1 MSDDI
6 TRKLTAPSVFAD
18 LRAESARAVAEHTH
32 ERSLQAGEI
41 LLEQGEAG
49 DHVYLVVDGR
59 LRAVLD
65 HGTDAAR
72 ELATLEAGAVI
83 GEIAPLAG
91 GRREATVVADTPTT
105 VLEITAEG
113 FEQLLADEP
122 AVAGRLA
129 ALATERLHEAQLAR
143 QVVQLFPGVD
153 PAVHDQ
159 LTSDPEWV
167 TLHAG
172 ERLVERGDPADAAY
186 LIVSGRLR
194 VVTDDQDE
202 RLPAEVGPGELA
214 GEMALIEGGTRTA
227 TLVAIRDTSAVRLR
241 RDRLLATLRGHP
253 DALLRIMRI
262 ALRRAGGTHRAQGG
276 ERRSVALAAVHP
288 SVDMAGLAHALAG
301 SLRLM
306 GPARLLSSQDA
317 EAMFPTSG
325 SLQAVADAP
334 SVARVTRWLQEEE
347 QRYDTLLLQLDA
359 EPSAWNEI
367 VLRHADHLVTI
378 ADARAGP
385 DPSAVERRILEV
397 LHNRSGA
404 RDRFVGPRTSLVLIH
419 PRAERMREAPRGTA
433 RWLATRTVDAWYHV
447 RREHPADI
455 ARLAR
460 IIAERPIGLVLSG
473 GGARGFAHLGVLR
486 ALEEAEVPVDIVA
499 GSSIGAVMAA
509 FFALG
514 HDAEECVKRAKDTLQ
529 GIMDWT
535 LPVASLASGTRM
547 TRRAHREVDGRDIE
561 DLWLPWSGVTT
572 NLTRREASVHRRGSL
587 LKALRATVA
596 IPGIV
601 PPVVYGE
608 DLHID
613 GGVLDNLPLE
623 HMRQVNPRG
632 PVIAVDVA
640 VSPGPQATDDF
651 GLAASG
657 WKLLIRRA
665 LPGRGTPEVPGI
677 ATTLASSMLAGSSRE
692 RDRVVADG
700 LADLYLAIDPPR
712 CGLLEFAAA
721 DRVVAAGYEAA
732 LPQVRAWRSSLPINA
747 AGQRSEP

>member
-1 MSDDI
+1 MNDDI

-18 LRAESARAVAEHTH
+18 LRAKSARAVAEHAH
-32 ERSLQAGEI
+32 QRSLQAGEI
-41 LLEQGEAG
+41 LLEQGEVA

-72 ELATLEAGAVI
+72 ELAPLEAGAVV
-83 GEIAPLAG
+83 GEIAPLTG

-105 VLEITAEG
+105 VLEITARG

-153 PAVHDQ
+153 SAVHDQ
-159 LTSDPEWV
+159 LTTDADWV
-167 TLHAG
+167 SLQAG
-172 ERLVERGDPADAAY
+172 ELLMDRGDPADAAY
-186 LIVSGRLR
+186 VIVSGRLR
-194 VVTDDQDE
+194 VVTDDQDDP
-202 RLPAEVGPGELA
+202 LPAEVGPGELV
-214 GEMALIEGGTRTA
+214 GETALIEDGIRTA
-227 TLVAIRDTSAVRLR
+227 TLVAIRDTHAVRLR
-241 RDRLLATLRGHP
+241 RERLLTALRGHP

-262 ALRRAGGTHRAQGG
+262 VLRRTGRADQAQGG
-276 ERRSVALAAVHP
+276 ERRSVALAAMHP
-288 SVDMAGLAHALAG
+288 SVDLTGLADALAT

-306 GPARLLSSQDA
+306 GTTGLLSSQDA
-317 EAMFPTSG
+317 DAIASTAGSRPT
-325 SLQAVADAP
+325 AADA
-334 SVARVTRWLQEEE
+334 SGVALVTRWLEEEE
-347 QRYDTLLLQLDA
+347 QRYDTLLLQMDA

-367 VLRHADHLVTI
+367 VLRHADHLMTI

-385 DPSAVERRILEV
+385 VPTAVEQRILELLRTRTGSCDRSV
-397 LHNRSGA
+397 L
-404 RDRFVGPRTSLVLIH
+404 PRTSLVLIH
-419 PRAERMREAPRGTA
+419 PRAELLREAPRGTA
-433 RWLATRTVDAWYHV
+433 RWLALRTVDAWYHL
-447 RREHPADI
+447 RREHPPDI

-460 IIAERPIGLVLSG
+460 IVAERPIGLVLSG

-486 ALEEAEVPVDIVA
+486 ALEEAEVPVDILV

-514 HDAEECVKRAKDTLQ
+514 HDAEECVRQAKTTLQ

-547 TRRAHREVDGRDIE
+547 SERAHRVVDDRDIE
-561 DLWLPWSGVTT
+561 DLWLPWLAVTT
-572 NLTRREASVHRRGSL
+572 NLTRREVQLHRRGPL

-596 IPGIV
+596 IPGVV

-623 HMRQVNPRG
+623 HMRQVDPRG

-640 VSPGPQATDDF
+640 VSSGPQATEDF
-651 GLAASG
+651 GLALSG
-657 WKLLIRRA
+657 WKLLAGRV
-665 LPGRGTPEVPGI
+665 LPGSSPEVPGI
-677 ATTLASSMLAGSSRE
+677 ATMLTSSMLAGSSRE

-700 LADLYLAIDPPR
+700 LADLYLGLDLPT
-712 CGLLEFAAA
+712 CGLLEFEAA
-721 DRVVAAGYEAA
+721 DRLVEAGYEAA
-732 LPQVRAWRSSLPINA
+732 LPQIRKWCQHSIA
-747 AGQRSEP
+747 AGAPTLDG